1 MEKNKLNYKLINIL
15 LVILI
20 ISLLYWISGLWLGIV
35 EKAIAV
41 ILPFGLGFAMAYALY
56 PIQKKLEDSGIPK
69 LLAVFLIYF
78 ILIGFLILIGVIVV
92 PMFYDQF
99 VLFLS
104 NISAVVTDISSKYE
118 LDLGILQTSLSDIS
132 SDLLKEFGSH
142 LSSGAIMFVNT
153 SISVFT
159 NLIVV
164 LIVSVYFLS
173 DMTNIRKKFKKKLK
187 RQKNR
192 SYAYIKRLDT
202 EVSNYFS
209 GLLKNIIIQFFEYT
223 IIFFIIGHPN
233 WLILGI
239 LAAVTTII
247 PYFGGLIINIL
258 ALVIASVI
266 STKLF
271 ILTVIVCIVCP
282 NIDGYV
288 IGPKVY
294 GKTNQLHPLVNIFAV
309 FAGGILGGFWGI
321 VISLPIAIIIIATY
335 KFFKEDI
342 DNKLGVI
349 KEIKN

>member
-1 MEKNKLNYKLINIL
+1 MGKNKLNYKLINTL
-15 LVILI
+15 LIILI
-20 ISLLYWISGLWLGIV
+20 ISLLYWISGLWLGIAG
-35 EKAIAV
+35 KV
-41 ILPFGLGFAMAYALY
+41 ITILLPFILGFAVAYALY
-56 PIQKKLEDSGIPK
+56 PIQKKLEDAGIAK
-69 LLAVFLIYF
+69 WLAVFIIYF
-78 ILIGFLILIGVIVV
+78 ILIGSIILIGIIIV
-92 PMFYDQF
+92 PMFYDQV

-104 NISAVVTDISSKYE
+104 NISAVITDISSKYE
-118 LDLGILQTSLSDIS
+118 LDLGIIQTSLSDIS

-142 LSSGAIMFVNT
+142 ISNGAITVVNT
-153 SISVFT
+153 SINVFT

-164 LIVSVYFLS
+164 MIVSVYFLY
-173 DMTNIRKKFKKKLK
+173 DMTNIRKKVKQKLKKK
-187 RQKNR
+187 KNR
-192 SYAYIKRLDT
+192 SYAYVKRLDN
-202 EVSNYFS
+202 EVSNYFI

-223 IIFFIIGHPN
+223 IIFFLIGHPN

-258 ALVIASVI
+258 ALIIASVI

-271 ILTVIVCIVCP
+271 ILTVIVCIICP
-282 NIDGYV
+282 NIDGYI

-294 GKTNQLHPLVNIFAV
+294 GKTNQLHPLINIFAV
-309 FAGGILGGFWGI
+309 FAGGILAGFWGI

-342 DNKLGVI
+342 DNKLTVI